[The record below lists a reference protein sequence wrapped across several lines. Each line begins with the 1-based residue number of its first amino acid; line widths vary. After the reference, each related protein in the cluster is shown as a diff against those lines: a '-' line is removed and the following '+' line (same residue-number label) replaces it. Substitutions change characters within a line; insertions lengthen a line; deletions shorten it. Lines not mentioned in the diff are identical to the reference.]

1 VKREEQ
7 RILIVDDAG
16 PVVVLC
22 VNVLQSLGYAVKGA
36 NRGERALELVAGEAF
51 DLMVVDYKMPGMDGF
66 QVVRQAR
73 AVRPG
78 MAFILM
84 TAHGTPEVLD
94 EAIRMGFSSILSKP
108 FTPDELR
115 DAVERA
121 LGGSDR

>member
-1 VKREEQ
+1 
-7 RILIVDDAG
+7 
-16 PVVVLC
+16 
-22 VNVLQSLGYAVKGA
+22 
-36 NRGERALELVAGEAF
+36 
-51 DLMVVDYKMPGMDGF
+51 
-66 QVVRQAR
+66 
-73 AVRPG
+73 

>member
-1 VKREEQ
+1 
-7 RILIVDDAG
+7 
-16 PVVVLC
+16 
-22 VNVLQSLGYAVKGA
+22 VLQSLGYAVKGA